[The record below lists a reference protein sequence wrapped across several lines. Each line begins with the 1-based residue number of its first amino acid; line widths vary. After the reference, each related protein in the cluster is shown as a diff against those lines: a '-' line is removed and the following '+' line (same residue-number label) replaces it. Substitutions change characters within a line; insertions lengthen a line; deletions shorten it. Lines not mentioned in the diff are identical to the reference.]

1 MGRLESS
8 ISARKT
14 STIPDHEDVD
24 GKGTNNGAGKKDP
37 TKNQVVG
44 GSQPT
49 RTVDPP
55 DVNWPVFIIPAFL
68 SSVLHCGRYW
78 RPITHCPC

>member
-14 STIPDHEDVD
+14 STIPDHEDAD
-24 GKGTNNGAGKKDP
+24 DNGADNGTGKKDP

-55 DVNWPVFIIPAFL
+55 DVNWPVF
-68 SSVLHCGRYW
+68 
-78 RPITHCPC
+78 